1 MYSKEK
7 SPRNKTAIASGS
19 GQSQPKPTG
28 KKAEDL
34 TPEEWEDIDFGW
46 KVRSLIFDLEGMLRC
61 TRRERQQLLR
71 FLDACREVLDKANF
85 KVYLEAE
92 ASKDYKNYQ
101 GRERAMRFAAF
112 EKMGEIIEQQIHD

>member
-1 MYSKEK
+1 LHSEEK
-7 SPRNKTAIASGS
+7 STRNTTAIASGS
-19 GQSQPKPTG
+19 AQSQPKPTG

-34 TPEEWEDIDFGW
+34 TPEEWEDINFGW
-46 KVRSLIFDLEGMLRC
+46 KVHCLIFDLERMLQC
-61 TRRERQQLLR
+61 TRRERQQLVR

-101 GRERAMRFAAF
+101 KRERAMRFAAF
-112 EKMGEIIEQQIHD
+112 EKMGEIIEQQIHN